1 MSSAMSVSQT
11 VRQPQM
17 SVKPANPLGQECG
30 QSAAR
35 INTEDKV
42 TYRNFQSGSLHHRVL
57 NTYRLMHTYQ
67 TVEFVKGKI
76 YQWSSCAQAQM
87 TVMEALQALDQI
99 VDESDPDVDFPNS
112 FHAYQTAEEIRK
124 VYPGLDWL
132 QLVGLLHDVGKILS
146 LWGEPQWCVVGD
158 TYPVG
163 CRFQDSIVYRDST
176 FSDNPDLKDP
186 RYSSL
191 YGMYEPNCGL
201 DKVLMSWGHDEYLY
215 NVLKT
220 NGCKLPQEG
229 LYMIRFHSFYPWHT
243 EGDYMHLCSSKD
255 LNMLRWVKEFNKF
268 DLYTK
273 CNDLPDLKELQPYY
287 QQLIEKYC
295 PGKLCW

>member
-1 MSSAMSVSQT
+1 MT
-11 VRQPQM
+11 IREPQM
-17 SVKPANPLGQECG
+17 NLKL
-30 QSAAR
+30 
-35 INTEDKV
+35 TEPSGPVRSLTTAWTDTKNLA
-42 TYRNFQSGSLHHRVL
+42 TYRNFKSGLLQERVL
-57 NTYRLMHTYQ
+57 NTYRLMHTNQ
-67 TVEFVKGKI
+67 TVEFVTKKI
-76 YQWSSCAQAQM
+76 ARWGSCSQAQM

-124 VYPGLDWL
+124 VYPDLDWL
-132 QLVGLLHDVGKILS
+132 QLVGLLHDIGKILTV
-146 LWGEPQWCVVGD
+146 WGEPQWCVVGD

-163 CRFQDSIVYRDST
+163 CKFQDSIVYRDST

-186 RYSSL
+186 RYNSL

-220 NGCKLPQEG
+220 NGCKLPEEG
-229 LYMIRFHSFYPWHT
+229 LYMVRFHSFYPWHT
-243 EGDYMHLCSSKD
+243 EGDYMHLCNSKD
-255 LNMLRWVKEFNKF
+255 LQMLQWVKEFNKF

-273 CNDLPDLKELQPYY
+273 CDDLPNVKTLQPYY
-287 QQLIEKYC
+287 QKLIDKYC
-295 PGKLCW
+295 PGKLRW

>member
-11 VRQPQM
+11 ARQPQM
-17 SVKPANPLGQECG
+17 VSLSKENRTSKFMSAKPANSSGQERG

-35 INTEDKV
+35 ISTEDKV
-42 TYRNFQSGSLHHRVL
+42 TYRNFHYGSLHHRVL

-76 YQWSSCAQAQM
+76 SDWASCSQAQM

-201 DKVLMSWGHDEYLY
+201 DKVLMSWGHDGTIHDPLPF
-215 NVLKT
+215 VLPLAH
-220 NGCKLPQEG
+220 GGRLHAS
-229 LYMIRFHSFYPWHT
+229 L
-243 EGDYMHLCSSKD
+243 
-255 LNMLRWVKEFNKF
+255 
-268 DLYTK
+268 
-273 CNDLPDLKELQPYY
+273 
-287 QQLIEKYC
+287 
-295 PGKLCW
+295 